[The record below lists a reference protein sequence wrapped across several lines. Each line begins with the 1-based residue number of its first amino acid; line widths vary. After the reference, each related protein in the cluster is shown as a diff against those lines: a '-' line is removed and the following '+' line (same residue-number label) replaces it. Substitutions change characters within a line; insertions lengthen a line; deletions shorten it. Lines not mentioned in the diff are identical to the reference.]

1 MSWIQK
7 LYETY
12 EQCAGN
18 EPDGTERLMPIS
30 HTTQQAHIEVVINSE
45 GDFRRASVI
54 KKEDTVIPATEKS
67 AGRSSGE
74 AAHALCDKI
83 QYCAKDYADDLA
95 GFGGKKPSYFFRYQE
110 QLQLWCKSQFSHQK
124 AQAVLSYV
132 NKGRLI
138 ADLVDSKVLQVLD
151 GVLEVQYK
159 ISGVKKG
166 SISTQNEAEKNQS
179 LDIFKQLTFNDKG
192 IKDQG
197 DALVRWRVEELNNPM
212 SATWEDQSLTEAWTN
227 YYASIQNKRGLCMVS
242 GVETTLALQHPAKL
256 RHGGD
261 KAKLISSNDAG
272 GYTYRGRFID
282 SDEAVGLGFD
292 VSQKAHNALR
302 WLIKR
307 QAYKSGDQVIVSWAI
322 SGKLLPDPFANTL
335 ALLGMGDTVVIE
347 TQHLDTA
354 QAFALRLNKAIA
366 GFRARLNPRDDVVV
380 MGVDSAT
387 PGRMAISFYRE
398 LKGSDFLQR
407 VEDWHAQCAWPQ
419 NFGKD
424 SKFTGAPAPQDIAEA
439 AFGRRLDEKL
449 RKATVERL
457 LPCIIDGQLI
467 PRYLIESTKRR
478 ACNRVGLENWEWEK
492 CLGIACSLHKAFYHQ
507 RNYQMSLETDRK
519 TRDYLYG
526 RMLAIAEK
534 IEAIALS
541 VAGEK
546 RDTTAARLMQRFSDR
561 PFSTWKTIELAL
573 VPYKTRLRSRR
584 MGFLVNM
591 EKLLDEVSCAF
602 QTDDYTNDRP
612 LSGEFLLGYHCQRQA
627 LKPSDATGS
636 AIESNQDNNG
646 N

>member
-1 MSWIQK
+1 MSWMQK

-18 EPDGTERLMPIS
+18 EPDGTERLMPVS
-30 HTTQQAHIEVVINSE
+30 HTTQQAHIEVVIDGE
-45 GDFRRASVI
+45 GNFRRATVI

-74 AAHALCDKI
+74 AAHALCEKI
-83 QYCAKDYADDLA
+83 QYCAKDYTDDLS
-95 GFGGKKPSYFFRYQE
+95 GFGGKKPSYFSSYQV
-110 QLQLWCKSQFSHQK
+110 QLQQWCESQFSHPK
-124 AQAVLSYV
+124 ARAILKYV
-132 NKGRLI
+132 NGGRVV
-138 ADLVDSKVLQVLD
+138 ADLLDSKVLQVLD
-151 GVLEVQYK
+151 GVLEVQRK
-159 ISGVKKG
+159 EDGVKKEV
-166 SISTQNEAEKNQS
+166 ISNRQEEKSQS
-179 LDIFKQLTFNDKG
+179 VDIFKQLTFNDKG

-197 DALVRWRVEELNNPM
+197 DAMIRWRVEELNNPI
-212 SATWEDQSLTEAWTN
+212 SATWQDQSLAEAWTN
-227 YYASIQNKRGLCMVS
+227 YYASTQNKYGLCMVS
-242 GVETTLALQHPAKL
+242 GIETTLALQHPAKL

-261 KAKLISSNDAG
+261 KAKLISSNDAS

-307 QAYKSGDQVIVSWAI
+307 QAYKSGDQVIVSWVV
-322 SGKLLPDPFANTL
+322 SGKPLPDPFANSL
-335 ALLGMGDTVVIE
+335 ALFGMSDAVVME

-366 GFRARLNPRDDVVV
+366 GYRARLDPRTDVVV
-380 MGVDSAT
+380 MGLDSAT
-387 PGRMAISFYRE
+387 KGRMAISFYRE

-407 VEDWHAQCAWPQ
+407 VEEWHAQCAWPQ

-449 RKATVERL
+449 RKTTVERL

-467 PRYLIESTKRR
+467 PKDLVESTKRR

-492 CLGIACSLHKAFYHQ
+492 CLGIACSLHKAFYPQ
-507 RNYQMSLETDRK
+507 RNYQMSLETDRI

-526 RMLAIAEK
+526 RLLAIAEK

-584 MGFLVNM
+584 AGFLVNM
-591 EKLLDEVSCAF
+591 EKLLDEISCAF
-602 QTDDYTNDRP
+602 QADDYTSDRP

-636 AIESNQDNNG
+636 DIQSNQDKDG
-646 N
+646 I